1 MIVLQGAE
9 VTCTA
14 GGRGHVYI
22 GDSAGCVHGLNRQLK
37 ITSFEAHSEPVRCI
51 TAFDH
56 TNIVITIAV
65 SHVSVPVGILLQ
77 LYLRLTDWLPTV
89 VYICVY

>member
-1 MIVLQGAE
+1 MPVPACCDLTFLVLQGAE

-14 GGRGHVYI
+14 GGRGHIYI

-37 ITSFEAHSEPVRCI
+37 VTSFDAHSQPVRCI

-56 TNIVITIAV
+56 ASIVITIAV
-65 SHVSVPVGILLQ
+65 STVLLFI
-77 LYLRLTDWLPTV
+77 PHCSF
-89 VYICVY
+89 IKG